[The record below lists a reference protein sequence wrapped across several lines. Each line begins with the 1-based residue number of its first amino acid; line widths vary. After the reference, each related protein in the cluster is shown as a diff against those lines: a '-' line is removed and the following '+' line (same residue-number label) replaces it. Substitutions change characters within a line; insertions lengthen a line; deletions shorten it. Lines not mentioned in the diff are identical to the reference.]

1 MTRAPNSQVSAN
13 GWTPDFFGGSLS
25 GPDSVE
31 RLKSAI
37 FTVRDG
43 VTGLLDAERERRRKQ
58 LARDHLPR
66 ISHHTRRDIGL
77 GCLDLP

>member
-1 MTRAPNSQVSAN
+1 MSRAPNSQASAQ
-13 GWTPDFFGGSLS
+13 GWTPDYFGGSLS
-25 GPDSVE
+25 APDSIE

-43 VTGLLDAERERRRKQ
+43 LNGLLDAERERRRKQ

-66 ISHHTRRDIGL
+66 ISSHTRRDIGL
-77 GCLDLP
+77 ECLDLP